1 MKIRQGF
8 VSNSSSSSFIVLFKT
23 NDFNSDILD
32 VQNNFQDIIERLT
45 QNSGDNTEVIAVGTE
60 DVFRQIS
67 EWLEWEE
74 DKERY
79 DSVKKSIEEKSKDE
93 GVLVFD
99 LSYHDLLAHNLLH
112 HCEKTGDIK
121 VLYRSEE

>member
-8 VSNSSSSSFIVLFKT
+8 VSNSSSSSFIVLFNT
-23 NDFNSDILD
+23 NDFDSDILD

-60 DVFRQIS
+60 DVFRKIS

-79 DSVKKSIEEKSKDE
+79 NSFKKSIEDKSKDE
-93 GVLVFD
+93 GVLIFD
-99 LSYHDLLAHNLLH
+99 LSYHDILGQRLMDHF
-112 HCEKTGDIK
+112 EKTGDIK
-121 VLYRSEE
+121 VIYRS

>member
-8 VSNSSSSSFIVLFKT
+8 VSNSSSSSFIVLFNT
-23 NDFNSDILD
+23 NDFDSDILD

-60 DVFRQIS
+60 DVFRKIN

-79 DSVKKSIEEKSKDE
+79 NSVKKSIEDKSKDE
-93 GVLVFD
+93 GVLIFD
-99 LSYHDLLAHNLLH
+99 LSYHDILGQRLMD

-121 VLYRSEE
+121 VIYRS